1 MTFFLG
7 MWSFFGMIDRAV
19 IPRTDGRKRTPVPSP
34 EVLSGGFTALSSHG
48 LTWFVGVN
56 RIVGDEN
63 GIATE

>member
-1 MTFFLG
+1 
-7 MWSFFGMIDRAV
+7 MIDRAV
-19 IPRTDGRKRTPVPSP
+19 IPRTDGRKGTLVPSP

-56 RIVGDEN
+56 RIVGDEY